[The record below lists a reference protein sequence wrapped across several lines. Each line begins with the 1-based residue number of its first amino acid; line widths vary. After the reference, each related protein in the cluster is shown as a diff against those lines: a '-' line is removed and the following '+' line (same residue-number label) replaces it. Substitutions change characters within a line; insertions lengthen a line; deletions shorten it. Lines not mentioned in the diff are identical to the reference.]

1 MACGLWRDRERGV
14 MLAPRFVIASLALA
28 ALLGL
33 GGVGA
38 MWVLRRRSTLSA
50 RNLYPPAVLAGGV
63 LAGLLAARWWD
74 GALVA
79 LPFVSPWVAGAV
91 VGGKWRSRDL
101 GAGEELR
108 NHELSRRWIWQPA
121 SRLPNGDRR
130 YLRSQGELVHERAW
144 PGAVAFV
151 SMTARREHGARLP
164 LGAGQ
169 HVVLFGATG
178 AGKTTTARRLIAAR
192 TLAQNAALLV
202 LDQKGDREDVE
213 QMKQLAAVA
222 GVPFVLFDSQ
232 DAGTDRWQP
241 LWGSPD
247 KVASRAVEPIKQ
259 SEPYYYDVLRR
270 HLDIVC
276 KVMHAGKMWPPS
288 IPLLVDASQPANYD
302 QILQITDRL
311 GDEHAQLK
319 RRAIGHGRYVESSR
333 GTQDLSGGAFR
344 LEVALALAGRTLVT
358 PRTTP
363 DGESVAVRLV
373 EALRERAVVMWRT
386 HADTMPDEAAA
397 LSVLALA
404 DLHDAA
410 EHAGAPWTLLLDEFG
425 AVIEMAAQR
434 GVAIL
439 QRGRSHRGQVIVI
452 TQSAADI
459 DALTQR
465 PGLLASLTDN
475 FAGVVAHR
483 QTSPESRD
491 WLAKLMGTRALWQS
505 TSQTSGHGS
514 MHTGRGSARRVR
526 EFRIG
531 SDTFGSLARG
541 EAVIYTPLAGEPTR
555 AQILPIDLPSGEPF
569 RIDPAGPK
577 HPCETRVHPEHQ
589 LPELPPTNSDDNAAR
604 GTAHGPAR
612 QL

>member
-1 MACGLWRDRERGV
+1 
-14 MLAPRFVIASLALA
+14 MLEPRYVIAALALA
-28 ALLGL
+28 MLVGL
-33 GGVGA
+33 GGIAGV
-38 MWVLRRRSTLSA
+38 WLLRRRSTLSA
-50 RNLYPPAVLAGGV
+50 RNLYLPAVLGASV
-63 LAGLLAARWWD
+63 LAVLLAAHWWD
-74 GALVA
+74 PALVA
-79 LPFVSPWVAGAV
+79 LPLVSPWVAGAV
-91 VGGKWRSRDL
+91 VGAKWRSRDL

-108 NHELSRRWIWQPA
+108 NHELSRRWIWEPA
-121 SRLPNGDRR
+121 ARLADGDRR

-144 PGAVAFV
+144 PREVQFV
-151 SMTARREHGARLP
+151 SMTTQREHGPRLP

-192 TLAQNAALLV
+192 TLAQKAALLV

-213 QMKQLAAVA
+213 RMKQLAARA
-222 GVPFVLFDSQ
+222 GVPFLLFDSQ
-232 DAGTDRWQP
+232 DPATDRWQP

-270 HLDIVC
+270 HLDVVC
-276 KVMHAGKMWPPS
+276 KVLHAAGMWPPS
-288 IPLLVDASQPANYD
+288 IPLLVDASQPAHYD
-302 QILQITDRL
+302 QILQIANRL
-311 GDEHAQLK
+311 SDEDVQLK

-333 GTQDLSGGAFR
+333 GTQDLAGGAFR

-358 PRTTP
+358 PRATL

-397 LSVLALA
+397 LSILALA

-410 EHAGAPWTLLLDEFG
+410 EHAAAPWTLLLDEFG
-425 AVIEMAAQR
+425 AVIEMAARR

-439 QRGRSHRGQVIVI
+439 QRGRSHGGQVIVI

-459 DALTQR
+459 DALTQQ

-491 WLAKLMGTRALWQS
+491 WLAKLMGTRALWQT

-514 MHTGRGSARRVR
+514 LHTGRGSARRVR

-531 SDTFGSLARG
+531 SDTFGALGRG
-541 EAVIYTPLAGEPTR
+541 EAVIYTPLAGAPAR
-555 AQILPIDLPSGEPF
+555 AHILPVDLPPGEPV
-569 RIDPAGPK
+569 RIDPAGSK
-577 HPCETRVHPEHQ
+577 HPCEIRVYPDQQ
-589 LPELPPTNSDDNAAR
+589 LPELPPQDSADSTVGGAAQ
-604 GTAHGPAR
+604 GPAKE
-612 QL
+612 L